1 MQILIAD
8 DDQAARHTLRNLLL
22 EQGHAV
28 QTAADG
34 AAAIAAARL
43 GAFDVAILDIDM
55 PGLDGWSVAWRLRHD
70 VTIRAMRL
78 VALTGRSSPGDR
90 QRSREAGFDVHLVK
104 PASPPEI
111 AASLRSAPP

>member
-1 MQILIAD
+1 M
-8 DDQAARHTLRNLLL
+8 LRALLL

-43 GAFDVAILDIDM
+43 GGFDVAILDIDM
-55 PGLDGWSVAWRLRHD
+55 PGMDGWSLAWRLRHD
-70 VTIRAMRL
+70 AAIGAMRL
-78 VALTGRSSPGDR
+78 VALTGRSSQCDR
-90 QRSREAGFDVHLVK
+90 KRSEEAGFDVHLVK

-111 AASLRSAPP
+111 AAALRSAAA